1 MSSLE
6 RASLFWCNKKEDGF
20 STVGMVLALLIT
32 LSLIFTCAK
41 VYEVNSISA
50 QVQETADAAVLA
62 AENTVGEF
70 YIVVTVCDAITFTL
84 SLTMLVVLGI
94 GIICACIPPTAAL
107 SKAFIDASSKI
118 GKARDSF
125 YESAQKSLDTL
136 QKALPFVATAKAQEV
151 LRANSSEGNSEFF
164 GIVVLAPWQGQQGEA
179 LVFDKAN
186 QAQEA
191 VSESEQELRDQAAK
205 VEEAAQRANEWKQH
219 AYTHDSGSQTQYC
232 MYERAAQLAGM
243 SGSSNPYFSSVDTW
257 NFQAALSRAQTYY
270 QLRYENEKPKG
281 LSVDEQSNSALR
293 KQFYSYAVKTVGEG
307 YVHETD
313 TSFEASFP
321 LLPKNTE
328 EMRQTSLYT
337 DSIYPKTQDAQGL
350 FTLHAWGGCPGCV
363 GQPSVGSGS
372 IKDMDGN
379 GAYTTCPYCKFASS
393 SMGKVAAASSNIEN
407 GFEYHYNEVAQAARE
422 YQKARSELDPLSSEI
437 KDLANGLLDQVF
449 EGITEA
455 CSKRIK
461 LLPPGHWGAVALVVD
476 TSAPLSRFPSAFVVS
491 EGSGSLGVRSAL
503 SSSTLV
509 RESSDEGK
517 NVLTSFLDG
526 LDSQNAA
533 VGAAKTVLSIWS
545 GMLGVYTGGHE
556 ALSASIENVIN
567 GIPLASASGLGT
579 WAADEF
585 EKRVDD
591 VGFSPPDLLAR
602 KAVLVN
608 SVHVLEVDSST
619 FSARLLSAK
628 QTVLQYGESG
638 INGAVSAAESLAASV
653 VEGLDTE
660 FQIATIVLLEGKVE
674 IPITVSLPAVVTEGL
689 SGAFQAGIDKLYSA
703 VASWTGARQ
712 WR

>member
-107 SKAFIDASSKI
+107 SKALIDASSKI

-125 YESAQKSLDTL
+125 YESARKSLDTL
-136 QKALPFVATAKAQEV
+136 QKALPFVATARAQEV

-164 GIVVLAPWQGQQGEA
+164 GIVVLAPWQGQQDEA
-179 LVFDKAN
+179 LVFEKAN

-205 VEEAAQRANEWKQH
+205 AEEAAQRANEWKQH

-281 LSVDEQSNSALR
+281 SSVDEQSNSALR
-293 KQFYSYAVKTVGEG
+293 KQFYSYAFKTVGEG

-379 GAYTTCPYCKFASS
+379 GTYTTCPYCKFASS

-476 TSAPLSRFPSAFVVS
+476 TSAPLSRFPFAFVEC

-619 FSARLLSAK
+619 FSAQLLSAK

-638 INGAVSAAESLAASV
+638 INGAVSAAESLAGSV
-653 VEGLDTE
+653 VESLDTE

>member
-1 MSSLE
+1 M
-6 RASLFWCNKKEDGF
+6 FF
-20 STVGMVLALLIT
+20 
-32 LSLIFTCAK
+32 
-41 VYEVNSISA
+41 
-50 QVQETADAAVLA
+50 AA
-62 AENTVGEF
+62 
-70 YIVVTVCDAITFTL
+70 
-84 SLTMLVVLGI
+84 M
-94 GIICACIPPTAAL
+94 P
-107 SKAFIDASSKI
+107 
-118 GKARDSF
+118 
-125 YESAQKSLDTL
+125 ES
-136 QKALPFVATAKAQEV
+136 
-151 LRANSSEGNSEFF
+151 
-164 GIVVLAPWQGQQGEA
+164 GQPKCR
-179 LVFDKAN
+179 L
-186 QAQEA
+186 
-191 VSESEQELRDQAAK
+191 
-205 VEEAAQRANEWKQH
+205 
-219 AYTHDSGSQTQYC
+219 
-232 MYERAAQLAGM
+232 
-243 SGSSNPYFSSVDTW
+243 
-257 NFQAALSRAQTYY
+257 
-270 QLRYENEKPKG
+270 LRY
-281 LSVDEQSNSALR
+281 R
-293 KQFYSYAVKTVGEG
+293 I
-307 YVHETD
+307 H
-313 TSFEASFP
+313 
-321 LLPKNTE
+321 
-328 EMRQTSLYT
+328 
-337 DSIYPKTQDAQGL
+337 QGL

-476 TSAPLSRFPSAFVVS
+476 TSAPLSRFPSAFVAS

-567 GIPLASASGLGT
+567 GIPLASASGLGI

-608 SVHVLEVDSST
+608 SVHVLEVDSSM

-689 SGAFQAGIDKLYSA
+689 SGAFQVGIDKLYSA

>member
-1 MSSLE
+1 MSSLG

-84 SLTMLVVLGI
+84 SLTMLVALGI

-107 SKAFIDASSKI
+107 SKALIDASSKI

-136 QKALPFVATAKAQEV
+136 QKTLPFVATAKAQEV

-164 GIVVLAPWQGQQGEA
+164 GIVVLAPWQGQQDEA

-186 QAQEA
+186 QAQEV

-205 VEEAAQRANEWKQH
+205 AEEAAQRANEWKQH

-281 LSVDEQSNSALR
+281 SSVDEQSNSALR

-307 YVHETD
+307 YVRETD

-363 GQPSVGSGS
+363 GHPSVGSGS

-476 TSAPLSRFPSAFVVS
+476 TSAPLSRFPFAFVEC

-619 FSARLLSAK
+619 FSAQLLSAK

-638 INGAVSAAESLAASV
+638 INGAVSAAESLAGSV

-674 IPITVSLPAVVTEGL
+674 IPITVSLPAVVIEGL